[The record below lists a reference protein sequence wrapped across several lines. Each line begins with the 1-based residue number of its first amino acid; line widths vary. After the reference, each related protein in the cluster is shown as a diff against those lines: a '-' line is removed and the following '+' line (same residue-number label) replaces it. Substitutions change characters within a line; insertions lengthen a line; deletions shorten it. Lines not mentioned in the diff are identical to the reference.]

1 MSEEVDGVSSYVC
14 QRTCRN
20 WKVHNS
26 AINDKSI
33 YISHYHYIKYVYIY
47 MHVQHP
53 YIYMLLCV
61 YIYNDIILCV
71 HVGIKA

>member
-1 MSEEVDGVSSYVC
+1 MFAKEHVEIGKYIIPQSMTSLY
-14 QRTCRN
+14 
-20 WKVHNS
+20 
-26 AINDKSI
+26 I
-33 YISHYHYIKYVYIY
+33 YITLSLYKICIYIY